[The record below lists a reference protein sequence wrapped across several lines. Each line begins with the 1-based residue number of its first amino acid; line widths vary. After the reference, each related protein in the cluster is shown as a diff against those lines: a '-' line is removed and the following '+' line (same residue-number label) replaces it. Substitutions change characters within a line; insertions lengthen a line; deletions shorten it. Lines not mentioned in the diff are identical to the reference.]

1 METAKRIAFYTGCLA
16 FCIACWWG
24 VIVLVGKVFS

>member
-24 VIVLVGKVFS
+24 VFKLVAAVF